1 MELVSLLSRM
11 SFYLPIRHRQSCT
24 RVAVLP
30 SSDFF
35 ISTVERLCDRVQ
47 SSTLLEDRRDAVRAL
62 KSLSKKYCL
71 EVGSQAM
78 EILISVLQTDRNDT
92 EIVGYAVE
100 TLTNVMCNE
109 PYEEED
115 EPPRALPEDLGIQF
129 TEMFIKDPENI
140 SLLLSL
146 LEEYDFHVRW
156 PTVKLITTL
165 LINKGKAI
173 QEIILTSP
181 MGVSKMMD
189 LLSDSREIIRNDG
202 LLLLIQLTRSNTNIQ
217 KIVAFENAF
226 ERLLDIIAEE
236 GNSNGGIVVE
246 DCLLLLLN
254 LLKNNSSNQNFF
266 KEGSFINRLPAYFE
280 LEPADQSPQGG
291 WSAQK
296 VTNIHLMLQLV
307 RTLVSPNG
315 PQQQTMACQ
324 KAVFQC
330 GLLEKLCN
338 ILMASGVPADVL
350 TETINTVSEV
360 IRGNQGNQ
368 EYFASVLAP
377 SNPPRPAIV
386 VLLMSMVNEKQ
397 PFVLR
402 CAVLYCFESFLYK
415 NELGQSQIIST
426 LLPTTAEVNTITAG
440 QLLCGGLFSS
450 DPLST
455 WFAAVALMHAVFDNA
470 KQKEQLLRV
479 QLATS
484 LGNPPVSL
492 LQQCSNILA
501 QGAKLQTRVG
511 LLMLLSEWLSNC
523 PAAVNHFLSNN
534 ANIPFLIS
542 QVSASEGD
550 EMELIVQSLCAFLLG
565 ICILYNSE
573 QVEGFAKHDLRN
585 IIEKRIGLEQFT
597 DKLLQVSKH
606 EAYSRAAK
614 KPQLNIQQTSDI
626 LFDHQFTKLFK
637 QLENEVIRAISPGS
651 DEENEAEKKK
661 QVALEQHESIV
672 EQYKGIIREQ
682 DSQLNI
688 VRGELSEL
696 QNKHKECNTKVE
708 ELGRQIQQ
716 LKDQNALLK
725 AQRTGSIPV
734 SSPKENGIS
743 VTQLTMDLDAKT
755 LQVKENEQEI
765 EKLKAELTKALG
777 TASSHDHGQVNA
789 MVNDSSSPNMSG
801 DQFSVE
807 DLNRKLE
814 CKEEE
819 VKLYKN
825 KYESMSKQLVQLR
838 EQMTS
843 GDLQEDKHSLTQRVS
858 ELEFNLTAAEIE
870 KKRAV
875 DNEICA
881 QDKLKAVIEEKAALE
896 EKVKKFEKDMAEL
909 EIELE
914 EVKASATEGKKDQE
928 DLLILLAEHESKL
941 KTYRD
946 RLKELGEKVE
956 DDLDDDDD
964 DLDGD
969 DDED

>member
-1 MELVSLLSRM
+1 MQYIRSYLSTP
-11 SFYLPIRHRQSCT
+11 LAGQPT
-24 RVAVLP
+24 TGAE
-30 SSDFF
+30 
-35 ISTVERLCDRVQ
+35 TVERLCDRVQ

-78 EILISVLQTDRNDT
+78 DILINVLQTDRNDT

-109 PYEEED
+109 PYEEDD

-173 QEIILTSP
+173 QEIILTNP

-226 ERLLDIIAEE
+226 ERLLDIITEE

-266 KEGSFINRLPAYFE
+266 KEGSFINRLHAYFE

-291 WSAQK
+291 WSAQR

-397 PFVLR
+397 PFILR

-455 WFAAVALMHAVFDNA
+455 WFAAVALLHAIFDNV

-550 EMELIVQSLCAFLLG
+550 EMELVVQSLCAFLLG

-573 QVEGFAKHDLRN
+573 QVEGFSKHDLRN
-585 IIEKRIGLEQFT
+585 ILEKRIGLEQFT
-597 DKLLQVSKH
+597 DKLSQVSKH

-672 EQYKGIIREQ
+672 AEYKGIIREQ
-682 DSQLNI
+682 DSQLNL

-696 QNKHKECNTKVE
+696 QNKHKECDAKME
-708 ELGRQIQQ
+708 ELSRQIQQ

-725 AQRTGSIPV
+725 AQRTGSVPA
-734 SSPKENGIS
+734 SSPKENGIPAS
-743 VTQLTMDLDAKT
+743 QLSMDLNAKT
-755 LQVKENEQEI
+755 LEVKEKEKEI
-765 EKLKAELTKALG
+765 EKLKAELSKAIAN
-777 TASSHDHGQVNA
+777 TSSHEGGQVNA
-789 MVNDSSSPNMSG
+789 IVNDATNLSG
-801 DQFSVE
+801 EVQE
-807 DLNRKLE
+807 LTKKLE

-819 VKLYKN
+819 VKLYKS
-825 KYESMSKQLVQLR
+825 KYETVSKQLVQLR
-838 EQMTS
+838 EQTAS
-843 GDLQEDKHSLTQRVS
+843 DDQQEEKHVLMQRIS
-858 ELEFNLTAAEIE
+858 ELEFNMAALEIE
-870 KKRAV
+870 KKRAS
-875 DNEICA
+875 DGEMCA
-881 QDKLKAVIEEKAALE
+881 QDKLKAITEEKEALE
-896 EKVKKFEKDMAEL
+896 EKVKKLEKDMAEL

-914 EVKASATEGKKDQE
+914 DVKATVAEGKKDQE
-928 DLLILLAEHESKL
+928 DLLILLAEHETKL

-946 RLKELGEKVE
+946 RLKELGEKIE
-956 DDLDDDDD
+956 DDMEDDDDDDD
-964 DLDGD
+964 DLDEDENGGD
-969 DDED
+969 D